1 MFDFGWSEIVVIGA
15 IALVVIGPKDL
26 PKALRTG
33 GMLMRRA
40 RSMAREFQNSV
51 DDMIREAEL
60 DDIRKAAE
68 TVVRKDSRT
77 IIKDHLDP
85 TGELEAA
92 FNAEPPA
99 PVPAIEAAPP
109 PTVPVSE
116 PTPSPP
122 QATPP
127 ETKHD

>member
-68 TVVRKDSRT
+68 SAVHTDLKTT
-77 IIKDHLDP
+77 IENHIDPKGEIKSALDP
-85 TGELEAA
+85 TTTPTAA
-92 FNAEPPA
+92 AAPDPVAPPEPVVPEPA
-99 PVPAIEAAPP
+99 P
-109 PTVPVSE
+109 TV
-116 PTPSPP
+116 
-122 QATPP
+122 PP

>member
-40 RSMAREFQNSV
+40 RGMAREFQNSI
-51 DDMIREAEL
+51 DDMVREAEL
-60 DDIRKAAE
+60 EDIRKAAE
-68 TVVRKDSRT
+68 KIVRKDSRT
-77 IIKDHLDP
+77 ILKDHLDP

-92 FNAEPPA
+92 LNPEATA
-99 PVPAIEAAPP
+99 PVP
-109 PTVPVSE
+109 VPVAE
-116 PTPSPP
+116 PSPVAP
-122 QATPP
+122 SAPVTPP

>member
-33 GMLMRRA
+33 GMLVRRA

-68 TVVRKDSRT
+68 SVVRADSRT
-77 IIKDHLDP
+77 IIKNHIDP
-85 TGELEAA
+85 TGEIEAGLNPETPAATTSPAAEPAPLEA
-92 FNAEPPA
+92 P
-99 PVPAIEAAPP
+99 
-109 PTVPVSE
+109 SE
-116 PTPSPP
+116 I
-122 QATPP
+122 
-127 ETKHD
+127 KHG